1 MITMKNI
8 FTKLM
13 LVAVSVLTAGNIATA
28 QEKIAPKLRLTYI
41 KHMGGTYEL
50 KARAYSKKGKE
61 FEPCMGVT
69 IGFYKDADEEQ
80 LYKKQEVNH
89 MGETVILLNEQEVNA
104 FKDSASGQYH
114 FYAKIDKNPKYKSA
128 EADLAVQ
135 SAFLDAEF
143 KQENDTTKVLSATLM
158 VYDAA
163 TKKIIPGASMPLKC
177 GVKRALCLL
186 PVGKDLNN
194 TDDQGKIELSFPN
207 DIPGDKDGNLTVVVK
222 LEEDDNYG
230 TVMFE
235 KTVKWG
241 VSLLHPENPLASRS
255 LIGSRNNAPWFM
267 VVVISSIL
275 IAIWGYLFYIVYGLF
290 KISKSGPRGA

>member
-1 MITMKNI
+1 MKNI
-8 FTKLM
+8 FSKLM
-13 LVAVSVLTAGNIATA
+13 LVAVSVLIAGNIATA
-28 QEKIAPKLRLTYI
+28 QEKIAPKLRLSYI
-41 KHMGGTYEL
+41 KHMSGTSEI

-80 LYKKQEVNH
+80 LYKKQDVDH
-89 MGETVILLNEQEVNA
+89 MGETTVLLSEQDASA
-104 FKDSASGQYH
+104 FRDSTGQYH
-114 FYAKIDKNPKYKSA
+114 FYAKIEKNTKYKSA
-128 EADLAVQ
+128 EADLAVM
-135 SAFLDAEF
+135 SATIDAEF
-143 KQENDTTKVLSATLM
+143 KQENDSTKVLKATLM

-163 TKKIIPGASMPLKC
+163 SKKMIPGASMPLNC
-177 GVKRALCLL
+177 GVNGALCLL
-186 PVGKDLNN
+186 PVGKELNN
-194 TDDQGKIELSFPN
+194 TNDQGQIELSFPN
-207 DIPGDKDGNLTVVVK
+207 DIPGDKDGNLTIVVK

-241 VSLLHPENPLASRS
+241 VPLLHPDNPLASRS

-275 IAIWGYLFYIVYGLF
+275 IAIWGYLCYIVFGLY
-290 KISKSGPRGA
+290 KISKSGHAGS